1 VTGSHSQEILSTTYS
16 IFLVGSDLKCSHSLE
31 AKDAVQSYLKCHLLM
46 FQTYNNALELVKKF
60 PAVTIS
66 HTTKK
71 NNFVKLICPLTVK
84 MKKTTHV
91 HNRNK
96 SQPKIGTFILTKT
109 NGTIPA

>member
-1 VTGSHSQEILSTTYS
+1 
-16 IFLVGSDLKCSHSLE
+16 
-31 AKDAVQSYLKCHLLM
+31 M
-46 FQTYNNALELVKKF
+46 FQVYKNALELVKKF

-109 NGTIPA
+109 NGTIPAWDLLLKPKESKWLLNTGDQIGK